1 MTAQEENQLISNM
14 CMSWRH
20 DYGLMTDKEKQFLFN
35 EMKSI
40 YFHNIQPL
48 LEEKPINKKELPKD
62 IDRALFIGKFHCEEN
77 VDEVERICDEAD
89 TPHNQYK
96 EQAYNMR
103 KVLEK
108 FKNDLKYI
116 QDVCKKYGVED

>member
-1 MTAQEENQLISNM
+1 MNEVEEHQLIYSM
-14 CMSWRH
+14 CLTYQH
-20 DYGLMTDKEKQFLFN
+20 DYGMWPDEERKALYRNMESVYRHNIKPLFAKPIEKQ
-35 EMKSI
+35 EI
-40 YFHNIQPL
+40 
-48 LEEKPINKKELPKD
+48 PKD

-103 KVLEK
+103 KVLDK
-108 FKNDLKYI
+108 FKNDLQYMEK
-116 QDVCKKYGVED
+116 VCKKYGVYEG

>member
-1 MTAQEENQLISNM
+1 MTEIEEQQLINSM
-14 CMSWRH
+14 CYTWRH
-20 DYGLMTDKEKQFLFN
+20 DFGLLSEDDRKALYSNME
-35 EMKSI
+35 SV
-40 YFHNIQPL
+40 YFHHIKPL
-48 LEEKPINKKELPKD
+48 LEKNDKDKKEIPKD

-103 KVLEK
+103 KVLDK
-108 FKNDLKYI
+108 FKNDLQYMEK
-116 QDVCKKYGVED
+116 VCKKYGVDQ